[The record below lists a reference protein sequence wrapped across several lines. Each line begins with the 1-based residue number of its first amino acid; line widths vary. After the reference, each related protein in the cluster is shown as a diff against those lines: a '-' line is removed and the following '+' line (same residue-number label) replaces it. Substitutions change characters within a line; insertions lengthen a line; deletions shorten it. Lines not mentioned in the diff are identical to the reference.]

1 MLEQL
6 SSVFFDEANELLDNL
21 EDQLLTLNDNPSDSE
36 TIAAVF
42 RAMHTIKGSSAMFG
56 FNDISNFTHE
66 AESAMDQVRNGII
79 PVTSEL
85 IDLMLKAR
93 DHIRNLL
100 GAGTEVPEELKKDSE
115 NLILEF
121 KVYVKKHGGSAAESP
136 AETAKKLAA
145 QKKAKE
151 QAENTS
157 WRIKFRPSKKILQNG
172 TRPELLVKELTELGT
187 ATVVPFFH
195 ELPPL
200 SDMDAELCYFS
211 WDVILTTTKTEN
223 DIKDVF
229 IFLDSDSKFEVEK
242 IDLQP
247 GANNKIGEILVA
259 RKDVKQ
265 EDIDKILSEHKQ
277 LGEILVQNK
286 VVSEEQVQSALAEQ
300 QHLNALNAKKDTQNA
315 AAGATA
321 SQTVRI
327 SSQKLDELVDLVGE
341 LVTFNARLEQQAILS
356 DSTTFKNLSEQ
367 CGRISVML
375 RDSSM
380 GLRMVPISTLF
391 SRFRRTVHDIANQLG
406 KSVNLFMEGAETELD
421 KTVVEKLN
429 DPLLHLV
436 RNSVD
441 HGIELPAVRV
451 AQKKDPMG
459 TVTLSAKHV
468 GAFILITIKDDGAG
482 LDKNSIREKGIQHG
496 LIKEDQKLEDA
507 EIYNLI
513 FQPGF
518 STSKQVTSISG
529 RGVGLDVVKKDISTL
544 GGTVSVETEY
554 GKGSSFILK
563 IPLTLAIID
572 GMLTTIG
579 KTKYIVPLNTI
590 AECLTVQ
597 VDKEKQ
603 NDLIISTEL
612 HGKELKCIN
621 LRKFFKVDDS
631 DFPEKQEIIAVYDN
645 ERVIGLMVDK
655 ILGSNQTVIKP
666 IGRLFNNCTGINSST
681 VLGDGSVAL
690 ILDVLKLTELLKS
703 IEKKQA
709 GGKNG
714 K

>member
-21 EDQLLTLNDNPSDSE
+21 EDQLLTLNDNPGDSE

-85 IDLMLKAR
+85 IDLLLKAR

-100 GAGTEVPEELKKDSE
+100 GAGTEVPEDLKKDSE
-115 NLILEF
+115 DLILEF

-136 AETAKKLAA
+136 SETAKKALA
-145 QKKAKE
+145 QK
-151 QAENTS
+151 QAEAAENVS
-157 WRIKFRPSKKILQNG
+157 WRIKFRPSKTILQNG
-172 TRPELLVKELTELGT
+172 TRPELLVKELTELGN

-200 SDMDAELCYFS
+200 SELDGELCYFS
-211 WDVILTTTKTEN
+211 WDIILTTAKTEN
-223 DIKDVF
+223 DIRDVF
-229 IFLDSDSKFEVEK
+229 IFLDSESKIEVEK

-259 RKDVKQ
+259 RKDVKKD
-265 EDIDKILSEHKQ
+265 DIDKILSEHKQ
-277 LGEILVQNK
+277 LGKILVDNK
-286 VVSEEQVQSALAEQ
+286 IVSEEQVQSALAEQ
-300 QHLNALNAKKDTQNA
+300 QHLNALNEKGQSQTA
-315 AAGATA
+315 AA

-391 SRFRRTVHDIANQLG
+391 SRFRRTVHDIAGQLG
-406 KSVNLFMEGAETELD
+406 KNVNLFMEGTETELD

-441 HGIELPAVRV
+441 HGIELPSVRI
-451 AQKKDPMG
+451 AQKKDPTG
-459 TVTLSAKHV
+459 TVTLSAKHI

-482 LDKNSIREKGIQHG
+482 LDKEAIRQKGIQRG
-496 LIKEDQKLEDA
+496 LIKEDSQLEDS

-518 STSKQVTSISG
+518 STAKQVTSISG
-529 RGVGLDVVKKDISTL
+529 RGVGLDVVKKDISSL
-544 GGTVSVETEY
+544 GGSVSVETEI

-579 KTKYIVPLNTI
+579 KTKYIIPLNTI
-590 AECLTVQ
+590 AECMSFSVE
-597 VDKEKQ
+597 DDRK
-603 NDLIISTEL
+603 NDVIIKTSL
-612 HGKELKCIN
+612 HGKELNCIN
-621 LRKFFKVDDS
+621 LRRFFNVQDS
-631 DFPEKQEIIAVYDN
+631 EYPSKQEIVAVYDN
-645 ERVIGLMVDK
+645 DRVIGLIVDK
-655 ILGSNQTVIKP
+655 IMGSNQTVIKP
-666 IGRLFNNCTGINSST
+666 IGRLFKNCTGINSST

-703 IEKKQA
+703 FEKNKQPA
-709 GGKNG
+709 SALNAE
-714 K
+714 

>member
-21 EDQLLTLNDNPSDSE
+21 EDQLLTLNDNPTDLE

-100 GAGTEVPEELKKDSE
+100 GAGTEVPEDLKKDSE

-136 AETAKKLAA
+136 AETAKKVAA
-145 QKKAKE
+145 QKKAE
-151 QAENTS
+151 EPAESAS

-172 TRPELLVKELTELGT
+172 TRPLLLVKELTELGT
-187 ATVVPFFH
+187 ATVVPFCH

-200 SDMDAELCYFS
+200 SEMDAELCYFS

-229 IFLDSDSKFEVEK
+229 IFLDSDSKIEVQK

-300 QHLNALNAKKDTQNA
+300 QHLNALNAKKETQNA
-315 AAGATA
+315 AA

-391 SRFRRTVHDIANQLG
+391 SRFRRTVHDIASQLG

-441 HGIELPAVRV
+441 HGIELPAVRA

-468 GAFILITIKDDGAG
+468 GAFILVTIKDNGAG
-482 LDKNSIREKGIQHG
+482 LDKDAIRAKGIQRG
-496 LIKEDQKLEDA
+496 LIKEDQKLEDS

-544 GGTVSVETEY
+544 GGTVSVETEP
-554 GKGSSFILK
+554 GNGSSFILK

-590 AECLTVQ
+590 AECLTIQ

-603 NDLIISTEL
+603 DDLVISTEL

-631 DFPEKQEIIAVYDN
+631 DFPEKQEIVAVYDN
-645 ERVIGLMVDK
+645 ERVIGLMGDK

-703 IEKKQA
+703 IEKKQT
-709 GGKNG
+709 GGKDG
-714 K
+714 E

>member
-21 EDQLLTLNDNPSDSE
+21 EDQLLTLNDNPADTE

-100 GAGTEVPEELKKDSE
+100 GAGTIVPDDLKNASE

-121 KVYVKKHGGSAAESP
+121 KVYVKKHGGSAGESP
-136 AETAKKLAA
+136 AETAKKVQA
-145 QKKAKE
+145 QKKA
-151 QAENTS
+151 AEPEVSAS

-195 ELPPL
+195 EMPPL
-200 SDMDAELCYFS
+200 SEMDAELCYFS
-211 WDVILTTTKTEN
+211 WDIILTTPKTEN

-229 IFLDSDSKFEVEK
+229 IFLDSDSKVEVEK

-247 GANNKIGEILVA
+247 GASNKIGEILVA
-259 RKDVKQ
+259 RKDVNQ

-277 LGEILVQNK
+277 LGEILVDNK
-286 VVSEEQVQSALAEQ
+286 IVSEEQVQAALAEQ
-300 QHLNALNAKKDTQNA
+300 QHLNALKAKAQNS
-315 AAGATA
+315 AGAAA

-367 CGRISVML
+367 CGRISLML

-391 SRFRRTVHDIANQLG
+391 SRFRRTVHDIAGQLG
-406 KSVNLFMEGAETELD
+406 KNVNLFMEGAETELD

-441 HGIELPAVRV
+441 HGIELPAVRI
-451 AQKKDPMG
+451 AQKKDPVG
-459 TVTLSAKHV
+459 TVTLSAKHI
-468 GAFILITIKDDGAG
+468 GAFILVTIKDDGAG
-482 LDKNSIREKGIQHG
+482 LDKNAIRAKGIQRG
-496 LIKEDQKLEDA
+496 LIKEEQKLEDS

-529 RGVGLDVVKKDISTL
+529 RGVGLDVVKKDISSL

-590 AECLTVQ
+590 AECMSFNA
-597 VDKEKQ
+597 DAGKKD
-603 NDLIISTEL
+603 DLIITTNL

-621 LRKFFKVDDS
+621 LRKFFKTDENEY
-631 DFPEKQEIIAVYDN
+631 PAKQEIVAVYDN
-645 ERVIGLMVDK
+645 DRVIGLVVDK

-666 IGRLFNNCTGINSST
+666 LGRLFNNCTGINGST

-703 IEKKQA
+703 IEKGRK
-709 GGKNG
+709 
-714 K
+714 

>member
-21 EDQLLTLNDNPSDSE
+21 EDQLLTLNDNPNDSE

-100 GAGTEVPEELKKDSE
+100 GAGTEVSDELKQASSD
-115 NLILEF
+115 LILEF
-121 KVYVKKHGGSAAESP
+121 KVYVRKHGGSAAESP
-136 AETAKKLAA
+136 AETAKKALAA
-145 QKKAKE
+145 K
-151 QAENTS
+151 QAAQEIPSAS
-157 WRIKFRPSKKILQNG
+157 WRIKFRPSKTILQNG

-195 ELPPL
+195 DLPPL
-200 SDMDAELCYFS
+200 SEIDSELCYFS
-211 WDVILTTTKTEN
+211 WDVILTTTKSEN

-229 IFLDSDSKFEVEK
+229 IFLDSESKVEVEK

-247 GANNKIGEILVA
+247 GTNNKIGEILVS
-259 RKDVKQ
+259 RNDIKQ
-265 EDIDKILSEHKQ
+265 EDIDRILGEHKP
-277 LGEILVQNK
+277 LGEVLVDK
-286 VVSEEQVQSALAEQ
+286 KIVSEEQVKSALAEQ
-300 QHLNALNAKKDTQNA
+300 QHLNSLNSKGQAQPQANA
-315 AAGATA
+315 AN
-321 SQTVRI
+321 QTVRI

-341 LVTFNARLEQQAILS
+341 LVTFNARLEQQAIL
-356 DSTTFKNLSEQ
+356 TENPTFKNLSEQ

-391 SRFRRTVHDIANQLG
+391 SRFRRTVHDLAGQLG
-406 KSVNLFMEGAETELD
+406 KSIDLFMEGAETELD

-441 HGIELPAVRV
+441 HGVELPAVRA
-451 AQKKDPMG
+451 AQKKNPTG
-459 TVTLSAKHV
+459 TITLSAKHV
-468 GAFILITIKDDGAG
+468 GAFILITIKDDGKG
-482 LDKNSIREKGIQHG
+482 LDREAIREKGIQRG
-496 LIKEDQKLEDA
+496 LIREDSKLEDS

-518 STSKQVTSISG
+518 STAKQVTSVSG

-544 GGTVSVETEY
+544 GGTVSVETEK

-590 AECLTVQ
+590 AECMSFTA
-597 VDKEKQ
+597 DKDKKD
-603 NDLIISTEL
+603 NLILKTTL

-621 LRKFFKVDDS
+621 LRKFFNIEDS
-631 DFPEKQEIIAVYDN
+631 EYPEKQEVVAVYDN
-645 ERVIGLMVDK
+645 DRIIGLTMDK

-681 VLGDGSVAL
+681 VLGDGTVAL

-703 IEKKQA
+703 IEKSESKKA
-709 GGKNG
+709 EK
-714 K
+714 